1 MSANN
6 MNFEQIAS
14 VLNDIRKQVTGQSA
28 LAPIDES
35 EFVSVGQT
43 VLKAGYDPVL
53 SAITQVLART
63 IFSNRPY
70 SRKFAGIR
78 RTSQEFGAIT
88 RKLAIADKDFENDVR
103 FELVDGVSVDMF
115 TVNKPIVLQLNF
127 YGQTVYEKSIT
138 IFRDQLNNA
147 FRSSAEFGAFM
158 GMVLQNVSDMLTQ
171 AEESLARLTMANFA
185 LGKITAGNGVIHLLT
200 EYNQHTGE
208 NLDATTVYEPAN
220 FPNFIKWM
228 YGRIETLSSM
238 MEERTGLYQIQV
250 SGNEIIRHTPKSEQN
265 LYLYAPLL
273 KEMKAR
279 VLADTFNASMIE
291 YNDVEAVN
299 FWQNSSSSSEDTME
313 GTPAYLQADGTIA
326 VAGSTVTQQ
335 GVVGMLFDSEA
346 LGYAV
351 IDEWAAPTPFNAK
364 GGYTNQFWHN
374 TKKWWNDFTEKGV
387 IFVLD

>member
-6 MNFEQIAS
+6 MNFEQVAS
-14 VLNDIRKQVTGQSA
+14 VLNDIRGQVTGMSA
-28 LAPIDES
+28 IAPVDES

-70 SRKFAGIR
+70 QRKFAAIR
-78 RTSQEFGAIT
+78 RTAQEFGAIT
-88 RKLAIADKDFENDVR
+88 RKLAVSDKDFENDVR
-103 FELVDGVSVDMF
+103 FELIDGASVDMF
-115 TVNKPIVLQLNF
+115 TVNKPIILQLNF

-147 FRSSAEFGAFM
+147 FKSSAEFGAFM
-158 GMVLQNVSDMLTQ
+158 GMIMQNVMDMLTQ
-171 AEESLARLTMANFA
+171 AEESLARLTIANFV
-185 LGKITAGNGVIHLLT
+185 LGKIDANNGVIHLIT
-200 EYNQHTGE
+200 EYNSHTGE
-208 NLDATTVYEPAN
+208 TLTSTTVYDPDN

-228 YGRIETLSSM
+228 YSRVETLSSM
-238 MEERTGLYQIQV
+238 MEERTGMYQIQV
-250 SGNEIIRHTPKSEQN
+250 TGNEIMRHTPKRDQN

-299 FWQNSSSSSEDTME
+299 FWQSAQTPDTMN
-313 GTPAYLQADGTIA
+313 GTPAVLQADGTIA
-326 VAGSTVTQQ
+326 SPGSAMSQA
-335 GVVGMLFDSEA
+335 GVVGVLFDSEA

-351 IDEWAAPTPFNAK
+351 IDEWAATTPFNAK

-374 TKKWWNDFTEKGV
+374 TKKWWNDFTEKAV
-387 IFVLD
+387 VFLMD